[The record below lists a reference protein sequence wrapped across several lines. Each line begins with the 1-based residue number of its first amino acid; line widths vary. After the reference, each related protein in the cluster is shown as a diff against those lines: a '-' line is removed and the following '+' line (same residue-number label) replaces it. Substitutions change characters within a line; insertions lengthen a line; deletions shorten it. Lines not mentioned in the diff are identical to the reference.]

1 MGEIF
6 DFQAALSSKQEEV
19 KESQELNNLKEHF
32 QGLISDMTQ
41 SEITGLIEAI
51 MQGDHDKYFT
61 ITNPLI
67 LRRAIREFN
76 T

>member
-32 QGLISDMTQ
+32 QGLISDKAE
-41 SEITGLIEAI
+41 SEGKNEA
-51 MQGDHDKYFT
+51 
-61 ITNPLI
+61 N
-67 LRRAIREFN
+67 N
-76 T
+76 N